1 MKLPCRPYWDKIV
14 EYYVDHI
21 HFDVM
26 PKMTLQQWMKKTYN
40 ADITDRRWISFER
53 ESGMTMFLLRWS

>member
-21 HFDVM
+21 HFDVV
-26 PKMTLQQWMKKTYN
+26 PKLTLRQWLKKTY
-40 ADITDRRWISFER
+40 AVDMIDMQWFFFER
-53 ESGMTMFLLRWS
+53 ESDMTMFLLRWS

>member
-53 ESGMTMFLLRWS
+53 ESET